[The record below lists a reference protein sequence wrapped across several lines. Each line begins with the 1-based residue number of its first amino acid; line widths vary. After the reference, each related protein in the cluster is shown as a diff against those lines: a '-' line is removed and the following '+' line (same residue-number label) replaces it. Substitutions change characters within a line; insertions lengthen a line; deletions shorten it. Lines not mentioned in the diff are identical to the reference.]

1 MRQLKFLVNNMDN
14 EYLER
19 FKGICKEINIDPSKI
34 LSNPPPILGQ
44 LVREW
49 MIGNIN
55 DLGMMRS
62 LRNLAIMN
70 PKFIDEEPNSAQL
83 QG

>member
-1 MRQLKFLVNNMDN
+1 MNQSGTRKRKKMDN

-19 FKGICKEINIDPSKI
+19 FKRICKEIDIDPGNI
-34 LSNPPPILGQ
+34 LSNPPTILGQ

-55 DLGMMRS
+55 DLGMMQS
-62 LRNLAIMN
+62 LQNLAIMN
-70 PKFIDEEPNSAQL
+70 PKFN
-83 QG
+83 G